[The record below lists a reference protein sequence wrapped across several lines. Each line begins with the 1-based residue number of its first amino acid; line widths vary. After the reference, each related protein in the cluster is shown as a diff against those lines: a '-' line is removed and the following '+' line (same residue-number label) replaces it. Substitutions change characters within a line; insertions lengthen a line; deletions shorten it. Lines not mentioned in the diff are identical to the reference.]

1 MDKRIL
7 WTTTA
12 LLTTALGTPLTSHAD
27 EINPPEV
34 NPKTTSPHTLQ
45 KAQPT
50 EVVKVGEYQ
59 SPAVIKASD
68 TVIAKIKPHEVAGRQ
83 AATLYI
89 RDIPVLTFLSSSPIA
104 TSGIKVGATED
115 ARGATGS
122 AQTKVATTGMLD
134 LSKQAN
140 AETDVPSTTDPVW
153 RATAVAARI
162 NQLRLDSVDASNITA
177 VWKAGGAPISSKDG
191 EGNKTNSDRYLI
203 KINGEELV
211 EINAE
216 TRLPDTTNDLAK
228 DALQATNRLR
238 RLLGNAP
245 PLLEIYGKPVALP
258 KLPQALPLPKLP
270 QALPLP
276 KLPKEISLGPL
287 RIKLNGWAS
296 WYGPGFNG
304 NKSASG
310 ERYNQNALTAAHRS
324 LPFGT
329 KVKVTNIRTGL
340 SVVVRINDRGPYIRG
355 RILDLSAAAAR
366 LLGLMQT
373 GVAPVRVEV
382 LSNQT
387 STPAK

>member
-12 LLTTALGTPLTSHAD
+12 LLTTALGTPFSSHAD

-34 NPKTTSPHTLQ
+34 NPKTTSPQSLP
-45 KAQPT
+45 KAQQT

-59 SPAVIKASD
+59 SPAEIKASD
-68 TVIAKIKPHEVAGRQ
+68 TVIARIKPHEVAGYQ

-89 RDIPVLTFLSSSPIA
+89 RNIPVLTFLSSTPIA
-104 TSGIKVGATED
+104 TSSNKVGATED
-115 ARGATGS
+115 ASGATSS
-122 AQTKVATTGMLD
+122 AQTKVATTGNLRD
-134 LSKQAN
+134 LSKQVN

-153 RATAVAARI
+153 RATAVAAKI

-177 VWKAGGAPISSKDG
+177 VWKAGGSISSKNG
-191 EGNKTNSDRYLI
+191 ESNKTNSDRYLI

-211 EINAE
+211 EINPQ
-216 TRLPDTTNDLAK
+216 TRLPDTTNDPAK
-228 DALQATNRLR
+228 DALQVTNRLR

-245 PLLEIYGKPVALP
+245 PLLEIYGKPVVLP
-258 KLPQALPLPKLP
+258 KLPQALPKLP
-270 QALPLP
+270 QTLPLP

-287 RIKLNGWAS
+287 RIKLSGWAS
-296 WYGPGFNG
+296 WYGPGFDG

-310 ERYNQNALTAAHRS
+310 ERYNQNALTAAHRT

-329 KVKVTNIRTGL
+329 KVKVTNMRTGI

-366 LLGLMQT
+366 VLGLIQT

-382 LSNQT
+382 LSNQ